1 METQM
6 QSQEP
11 HKTAKI
17 LVAEDSPTQAISIQE
32 LLLQSGLEVVWARN
46 GIECL
51 ELVNESHPDLILL
64 DLEMPEMNGL
74 QTCRALK
81 QSHATADIPII
92 IFTRHDDPEFARLS
106 FQTGAVDYIPKDV
119 FANRVLLETLRD
131 LGFIQSGTEINGK
144 TEEREP

>member
-1 METQM
+1 MEN
-6 QSQEP
+6 QSQVQR
-11 HKTAKI
+11 KNARI
-17 LVAEDSPTQAISIQE
+17 LVAEDSPTQALSIQE
-32 LLLQSGLEVVWARN
+32 LLSDCGLEVFWARN

-51 ELVNESHPDLILL
+51 TMVEQSHPDLILL
-64 DLEMPEMNGL
+64 DLEMPEMNGI

-81 QSHATADIPII
+81 QRPETADIPII

-131 LGFIQSGTEINGK
+131 LGFIPPDSAPDGGD
-144 TEEREP
+144 EEREQ